1 MMVGHRLPL
10 TALPAPAL
18 AQAGPAWP
26 TRPVTA
32 IVAYPAGGANG
43 IVARTVAEPVR
54 AVLGRPIVAE
64 SRGPGGARTFGAAQT
79 AVPIGSPPEAFGAR
93 MRKDVERCARLAR
106 SAGLN
111 LG

>member
-10 TALPAPAL
+10 AALPAPAL

-32 IVAYPAGGANG
+32 IVA
-43 IVARTVAEPVR
+43 RTVAGPVR
-54 AVLGRPIVAE
+54 PVLGRPIVAE
-64 SRGPGGARTFGAAQT
+64 SRGPGGAGTLGAAHS
-79 AVPIGSPPEAFGAR
+79 AVPIGLPPEAFGAR
-93 MRKDVERCARLAR
+93 MRKDVERCARFAR
-106 SAGLN
+106 SARLN